1 MSTNKHRW
9 KEELQFNDQG
19 LVIDP
24 MEKYK
29 DEESSESVFS
39 SPMQDRIDARG
50 AGLDKVKGL
59 AAQLHANAL
68 PQESN
73 GEPDWTGML
82 LQAKTEPAK
91 WKIRAAR
98 DAYKEEQRYKAVE
111 RQMAEQDAHNES
123 VIKQPNRNKE
133 FYDDLRVNDP
143 RAYWSVPVQKQ
154 MRNDKQ
160 TMGLSYHLK
169 NRGKK

>member
-1 MSTNKHRW
+1 MNNFK
-9 KEELQFNDQG
+9 FNEHG
-19 LVIDP
+19 LVDFGDG
-24 MEKYK
+24 
-29 DEESSESVFS
+29 DESKTIFQKSEMGAA
-39 SPMQDRIDARG
+39 MQDRPDARG
-50 AGLDKVKGL
+50 ASYAKSMGL

-68 PQESN
+68 PEDTN
-73 GEPDWTGML
+73 GEPDWVGL
-82 LQAKTEPAK
+82 LMQAKTERAK
-91 WKIRAAR
+91 WTIRAAR
-98 DAYKEEQRYKAVE
+98 DSWKEEQRYRAVAS
-111 RQMAEQDAHNES
+111 QMAEQDAHNES

-160 TMGLSYHLK
+160 TMGLAYHLK

>member
-1 MSTNKHRW
+1 MNNFK
-9 KEELQFNDQG
+9 FNEHG
-19 LVIDP
+19 LVDFGDG
-24 MEKYK
+24 
-29 DEESSESVFS
+29 DESKTIFQKSEMGSD
-39 SPMQDRIDARG
+39 MQGRVDTRG
-50 AGLDKVKGL
+50 AGYAKSMGL

-68 PQESN
+68 PEGTN
-73 GEPDWTGML
+73 GEPDWVGL
-82 LQAKTEPAK
+82 LMQAKTERAK
-91 WKIRAAR
+91 WTIRAAR
-98 DAYKEEQRYKAVE
+98 DSWKEEQRYRAVAS
-111 RQMAEQDAHNES
+111 QMAEQDAHNES